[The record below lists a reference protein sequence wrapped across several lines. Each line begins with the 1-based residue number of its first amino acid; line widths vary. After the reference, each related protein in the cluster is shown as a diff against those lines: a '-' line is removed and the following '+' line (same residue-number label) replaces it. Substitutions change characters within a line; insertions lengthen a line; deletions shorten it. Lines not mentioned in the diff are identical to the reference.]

1 MITTSDL
8 RARAACSVSYATEPG
23 SAPCLCAITSTPT
36 LPPHACSC
44 SIAAALK
51 VSAAPTRTLCPA
63 SAYIRA
69 SFALP
74 VVLPAPFTPT
84 IIITSGFSRTSSA
97 LSTASKS
104 TSAIISSFKSA
115 SASRGSDMRSRRTPS
130 RRLSISLNV
139 ASTPTSADM
148 SSSSN
153 SSQSSSSMRE
163 RRNKPVICPKNVR
176 RVLAAASAVFTSSCL
191 SDRRRNLS
199 ILYLAITLSAFN
211 YLGLS
216 TATAPSGAP
225 KSFAYFFSK
234 SSVPPYR
241 PPACARP

>member
-1 MITTSDL
+1 M
-8 RARAACSVSYATEPG
+8 
-23 SAPCLCAITSTPT
+23 CAITSTPT

-51 VSAAPTRTLCPA
+51 VSAAPTSTLCPA

-84 IIITSGFSRTSSA
+84 IRITSGFSRTSSA

-104 TSAIISSFKSA
+104 TSAVISSFKSA
-115 SASRGSDMRSRRTPS
+115 RASCGSDMRSRRTPS

-139 ASTPTSADM
+139 VSTPTSADM

-163 RRNKPVICPKNVR
+163 RRNKPVICPKKVR
-176 RVLAAASAVFTSSCL
+176 RVLAAASAVLASSRL
-191 SDRRRNLS
+191 SARRRNLS
-199 ILYLAITLSAFN
+199 ILYLAIILS
-211 YLGLS
+211 LSIISGLS
-216 TATAPSGAP
+216 TAAAPPRAP
-225 KSFAYFFSK
+225 KGFAYFLK
-234 SSVPPYR
+234 SGVSPYHRPIAALGSVS
-241 PPACARP
+241 PAQSPR